1 MPPQKSKASQKT
13 SAAAAKKKG
22 KTPAKSP
29 AVSSRKKPIS
39 WEKDGVDKDGVVGF
53 SSMQILLDWLTTEGN
68 FERWRGDIQG
78 GLTKEALAA
87 EIITIY
93 AENGIHHRNNKDVR
107 SKIQELQDS
116 YSKACDWLRNT
127 GEGICDEDIANG
139 THNIRDGILKRCKY
153 YDHLDEVMG
162 SRAFTNPQDT
172 VDSTLPGVPDLF
184 NPPPSSNE
192 DDDLPDPT
200 QTQEP
205 RVQPAPINHTS
216 DVSPLSNVA
225 DVAHSLLP
233 AADSALAAKGTPK
246 SNGKPGKRSG
256 MPSALEKAIQDSCEF
271 RHQALK
277 AKQDRDKAKLTSE
290 ENREAKRLKLDERRM
305 AIEEGDANVR
315 KVQAKTEQVHARIGF
330 MKELKEAGFADS
342 AIAGFLEQQFGKG
355 PGHQTDNRFSIASE
369 ASGMS

>member
-1 MPPQKSKASQKT
+1 
-13 SAAAAKKKG
+13 
-22 KTPAKSP
+22 
-29 AVSSRKKPIS
+29 
-39 WEKDGVDKDGVVGF
+39 
-53 SSMQILLDWLTTEGN
+53 MQILLDWLTTEGN
-68 FERWRGDIQG
+68 FERWRGDVQG
-78 GLTKEALAA
+78 GLTKEASAA
-87 EIITIY
+87 EIIAIY
-93 AENGIHHRNNKDVR
+93 AENGIHHQNCNKDVR

-127 GEGICDEDIANG
+127 GEGIRDEDIANG
-139 THNIRDGILKRCKY
+139 THNIR
-153 YDHLDEVMG
+153 DEVMG

-172 VDSTLPGVPDLF
+172 VDLTLPGVPDPF
-184 NPPPSSNE
+184 NPPPSSDE

-205 RVQPAPINHTS
+205 RVQPAPINHTP
-216 DVSPLSNVA
+216 DVSPLTNVA
-225 DVAHSLLP
+225 DVAHSVLP

-290 ENREAKRLKLDERRM
+290 ENRAAKRLKLDERRM

-315 KVQAKTEQVHARIGF
+315 KVQAETEQVRTRIGF

-342 AIAGFLEQQFGKG
+342 AIVGFLTWNNNSAKD
-355 PGHQTDNRFSIASE
+355 PGTKPTIVSVLPQKLAGCLE
-369 ASGMS
+369 

>member
-1 MPPQKSKASQKT
+1 MPPKKSKASQTT

-22 KTPAKSP
+22 NTPAKSP
-29 AVSSRKKPIS
+29 AASSRKKPIS
-39 WEKDGVDKDGVVGF
+39 WENDGVDKDGVVGF

-127 GEGICDEDIANG
+127 GEGIRDEDIANG

-184 NPPPSSNE
+184 NPPPSSDK
-192 DDDLPDPT
+192 DDDFPDPT

-216 DVSPLSNVA
+216 DVSPLTNVA
-225 DVAHSLLP
+225 DVAHSVLP

-246 SNGKPGKRSG
+246 SNGKPGKRLLMANDALADHGRLLSCTPAG

-315 KVQAKTEQVHARIGF
+315 KVQAETEQARARIGF

-342 AIAGFLEQQFGKG
+342 AIAGFLE
-355 PGHQTDNRFSIASE
+355 
-369 ASGMS
+369 

>member
-1 MPPQKSKASQKT
+1 MPPKKSKASQTT

-22 KTPAKSP
+22 NTPAKSP
-29 AVSSRKKPIS
+29 AASSRKKPIS
-39 WEKDGVDKDGVVGF
+39 WENDGVDKDGVVGF

-78 GLTKEALAA
+78 GLTKEVLAG

-127 GEGICDEDIANG
+127 GEGIRDEDIANG
-139 THNIRDGILKRCKY
+139 THNIR
-153 YDHLDEVMG
+153 DEVMG

-172 VDSTLPGVPDLF
+172 VDLTLPGVPDLF
-184 NPPPSSNE
+184 NPPPSSDE
-192 DDDLPDPT
+192 DDDFPDPT

-216 DVSPLSNVA
+216 DVSPLTNVA
-225 DVAHSLLP
+225 DVAHSVLP

-305 AIEEGDANVR
+305 AIEEGDANVQ
-315 KVQAKTEQVHARIGF
+315 KVQAETEQARARIGF

-342 AIAGFLEQQFGKG
+342 AIAGFLE
-355 PGHQTDNRFSIASE
+355 
-369 ASGMS
+369 

>member
-1 MPPQKSKASQKT
+1 
-13 SAAAAKKKG
+13 
-22 KTPAKSP
+22 
-29 AVSSRKKPIS
+29 
-39 WEKDGVDKDGVVGF
+39 
-53 SSMQILLDWLTTEGN
+53 MQILLDWLTTEGN

-93 AENGIHHRNNKDVR
+93 AENGIHHRNNKD
-107 SKIQELQDS
+107 LMG
-116 YSKACDWLRNT
+116 L
-127 GEGICDEDIANG
+127 
-139 THNIRDGILKRCKY
+139 NIR
-153 YDHLDEVMG
+153 DEVMG

-184 NPPPSSNE
+184 NPPPSSDE

-216 DVSPLSNVA
+216 DVSPLTNVA
-225 DVAHSLLP
+225 DVAHSVLP

-315 KVQAKTEQVHARIGF
+315 KVQAETEQARARIGF

-342 AIAGFLEQQFGKG
+342 AIAGFLEQFGKG